1 MKKIFSRSL
10 AAALCAG
17 MALSLAACISTA
29 ASSQSAA
36 SSEAAGSEASSAASA
51 PVDPDPLA
59 QKAADFNYSAALD
72 ENGYFTG
79 VRALD
84 YVTLP
89 ADYKALSV
97 SAADVQVTDDELQT
111 NLDYILSQFAETEQD
126 TESTI
131 QNGDSVN
138 IDYVGSV
145 DGIEFTG
152 GNTNGQG
159 TTVTA
164 GSTQYVDDFLTQ
176 IIGHTPGE
184 TFDVNVTFPDPY
196 ENNPDLAGKAAVFH
210 TTINYIQGDK
220 HVPELTDEFVS
231 QTSALADYGTAQG
244 MKDTIRTSMEDNKAD
259 NYVLQKVLDECQFS
273 EFPAD
278 LVDQLVNVSM
288 AQFESQASAYGL
300 DMETARSMMG
310 YESEDAQREAM
321 TASDQEQLKTVV
333 MLEAIAKAEGLTVDE
348 DALTNYFSTNVGTS
362 DYSAYQ
368 TYYGRGYLC
377 QAVLLDSAMDLVTS
391 SAVRA

>member
-1 MKKIFSRSL
+1 MNKNLIRLGSVCTCL
-10 AAALCAG
+10 AL
-17 MALSLAACISTA
+17 ALSLAGCGASSSSSSSSQA
-29 ASSQSAA
+29 AS
-36 SSEAAGSEASSAASA
+36 GSSSAVEDHSDVYSA
-51 PVDPDPLA
+51 YLNDDGTLKGVD
-59 QKAADFNYSAALD
+59 SAAL
-72 ENGYFTG
+72 
-79 VRALD
+79 
-84 YVTLP
+84 VTLP
-89 ADYKALSV
+89 QYKGIAV
-97 SAADVQVTDDELQT
+97 PAEEYTITDDELNTQI
-111 NLDYILSQFAETEQD
+111 NSILDQYATYDQIKDRAIED
-126 TESTI
+126 
-131 QNGDSVN
+131 GDVVN

-145 DGIEFTG
+145 DGEEFSG
-152 GNTNGQG
+152 GNTNGRG
-159 TTVTA
+159 TLVTA
-164 GSTQYVDDFLTQ
+164 GSDAYIDDFLTQ

-184 TFDVNVTFPDPY
+184 TFNVEVTFPDPY
-196 ENNPDLAGKAAVFH
+196 ENNPDLAGKDAVFV

-220 HVPELTDEFVS
+220 QVPELTDEFVS

-244 MKDTIRTSMEDNKAD
+244 MKDTIRTSMENNKAD

-310 YESEDAQREAM
+310 YDSEDAQREAM
-321 TASDQEQLKTVV
+321 TAAAQEQLKTVV

-377 QAVLLDSAMDLVTS
+377 QAVLLDSAMELVTS

>member
-1 MKKIFSRSL
+1 MNKNLIRLGSVCTCL
-10 AAALCAG
+10 AL
-17 MALSLAACISTA
+17 ALSLAGCGASSSSSQA
-29 ASSQSAA
+29 AS
-36 SSEAAGSEASSAASA
+36 GSSSAVEDHSD
-51 PVDPDPLA
+51 V
-59 QKAADFNYSAALD
+59 YSAYLND
-72 ENGYFTG
+72 DGTLKG
-79 VRALD
+79 VDSATL
-84 YVTLP
+84 VTLP
-89 ADYKALSV
+89 QYKGISVPAEEYTITDNELNTQINSILDQYATYDQITDRAIADG
-97 SAADVQVTDDELQT
+97 DV
-111 NLDYILSQFAETEQD
+111 
-126 TESTI
+126 
-131 QNGDSVN
+131 VN
-138 IDYVGSV
+138 IDYVGTV
-145 DGIEFTG
+145 DGEEFSG
-152 GNTNGQG
+152 GNTNGRG
-159 TTVTA
+159 TLVTA
-164 GSTQYVDDFLTQ
+164 GSDAYIDDFLTQ

-220 HVPELTDEFVS
+220 QVPELTDEFVS

-259 NYVLQKVLDECQFS
+259 NSVLQKVLDECQFS

-278 LVDQLVNVSM
+278 LVDQLVDVSM

-321 TASDQEQLKTVV
+321 TASAQEQLKTVV

>member
-1 MKKIFSRSL
+1 MNKNLIRLGSVCTCL
-10 AAALCAG
+10 AL
-17 MALSLAACISTA
+17 ALSLAGCGASSSSSSSSQA
-29 ASSQSAA
+29 AS
-36 SSEAAGSEASSAASA
+36 GSSSAVEDHSDVYSA
-51 PVDPDPLA
+51 YLNDDGTLKGVD
-59 QKAADFNYSAALD
+59 SAAL
-72 ENGYFTG
+72 
-79 VRALD
+79 
-84 YVTLP
+84 VTLP
-89 ADYKALSV
+89 QYKGITVPAEEYTI
-97 SAADVQVTDDELQT
+97 TDDELNTQI
-111 NLDYILSQFAETEQD
+111 NSILDQYATYDQITDRAIAD
-126 TESTI
+126 
-131 QNGDSVN
+131 GDVVN
-138 IDYVGSV
+138 IDYVGTV
-145 DGIEFTG
+145 DGEEFSG
-152 GNTNGQG
+152 GNTNGRG
-159 TTVTA
+159 TLVTA
-164 GSTQYVDDFLTQ
+164 GSDAYIDDFLTQ

-184 TFDVNVTFPDPY
+184 TFNVEVTFPDPY
-196 ENNPDLAGKAAVFH
+196 ENNPDLAGKDAVFV

-231 QTSALADYGTAQG
+231 QTAALADYGTAQG
-244 MKDTIRTSMEDNKAD
+244 MKDTIRTSMENNKAD
-259 NYVLQKVLDECQFS
+259 NYVLQKVLDACQFS

-310 YESEDAQREAM
+310 YDSEDAQREAM
-321 TASDQEQLKTVV
+321 TASAQEQLKTVV

>member
-1 MKKIFSRSL
+1 MNKNLIRLGSVCTCL
-10 AAALCAG
+10 AL
-17 MALSLAACISTA
+17 ALSLAGCGASSSSSQA
-29 ASSQSAA
+29 AS
-36 SSEAAGSEASSAASA
+36 GSSSAVEDHSD
-51 PVDPDPLA
+51 V
-59 QKAADFNYSAALD
+59 YSAYLNDDGTLKRVDSATL
-72 ENGYFTG
+72 
-79 VRALD
+79 
-84 YVTLP
+84 VTLP
-89 ADYKALSV
+89 QYKGISV
-97 SAADVQVTDDELQT
+97 PAEEYTITDDELNTQI
-111 NLDYILSQFAETEQD
+111 NSILDQYATYDQITDRAIAD
-126 TESTI
+126 
-131 QNGDSVN
+131 GDVVN
-138 IDYVGSV
+138 IDYVGTV
-145 DGIEFTG
+145 DGEEFSG
-152 GNTNGQG
+152 GNTNGRG
-159 TTVTA
+159 TLVTA
-164 GSTQYVDDFLTQ
+164 GSDAYIDDFLTQ

-220 HVPELTDEFVS
+220 QVPELTDEFVS

-259 NYVLQKVLDECQFS
+259 NYVLQKVLDACQFS

-278 LVDQLVNVSM
+278 LVDQLVDVSM

-321 TASDQEQLKTVV
+321 TASAQEQLKTVV

>member
-1 MKKIFSRSL
+1 MNKNLIRLGSVCTCL
-10 AAALCAG
+10 AL
-17 MALSLAACISTA
+17 ALSLAGCGASSSSSSSSQA
-29 ASSQSAA
+29 ASGSSSGVEDHSDVYSAYLNDD
-36 SSEAAGSEASSAASA
+36 GTLKG
-51 PVDPDPLA
+51 VD
-59 QKAADFNYSAALD
+59 SAAL
-72 ENGYFTG
+72 
-79 VRALD
+79 
-84 YVTLP
+84 VTLP
-89 ADYKALSV
+89 QYKGITVPAEEYTI
-97 SAADVQVTDDELQT
+97 TDDELNTQI
-111 NLDYILSQFAETEQD
+111 NSILDQYAIYDQIKDRAIAD
-126 TESTI
+126 
-131 QNGDSVN
+131 GDVVN

-145 DGIEFTG
+145 DGEEFSG
-152 GNTNGQG
+152 GNTNGRG
-159 TTVTA
+159 TLVTA
-164 GSTQYVDDFLTQ
+164 GSDAYIDDFLTQ

-184 TFDVNVTFPDPY
+184 TFNVEVTFPDPY
-196 ENNPDLAGKAAVFH
+196 ENNPDLAGKDAVFV

-220 HVPELTDEFVS
+220 QVPELTDEFVS
-231 QTSALADYGTAQG
+231 QTAALADYGTAQG

-259 NYVLQKVLDECQFS
+259 NYVLQKVLDACQFS

-310 YESEDAQREAM
+310 YDSEDAQREAM
-321 TASDQEQLKTVV
+321 TAAAQEQLKTVV

-348 DALTNYFSTNVGTS
+348 DALTNYFSTNVGTN

-377 QAVLLDSAMDLVTS
+377 QAVLLDSAMELVTS

>member
-1 MKKIFSRSL
+1 MNKNLIRLGSVCTCL
-10 AAALCAG
+10 AL
-17 MALSLAACISTA
+17 ALSLAGCGASSSSSSSSQA
-29 ASSQSAA
+29 AS
-36 SSEAAGSEASSAASA
+36 GSSSAVEDHSD
-51 PVDPDPLA
+51 V
-59 QKAADFNYSAALD
+59 YSAYLND
-72 ENGYFTG
+72 DGTLKG
-79 VRALD
+79 VDSATL
-84 YVTLP
+84 VTLP
-89 ADYKALSV
+89 QYKGIAV
-97 SAADVQVTDDELQT
+97 PAEEYTITDDELNTQI
-111 NLDYILSQFAETEQD
+111 NSILDQYATYDQITDRAIAD
-126 TESTI
+126 
-131 QNGDSVN
+131 GDVVN

-145 DGIEFTG
+145 DGEEFSG
-152 GNTNGQG
+152 GNTNGRG
-159 TTVTA
+159 TLVTA
-164 GSTQYVDDFLTQ
+164 GSDAYIDDFLTQ

-278 LVDQLVNVSM
+278 LVDQLVDVSM

-321 TASDQEQLKTVV
+321 TASAQKQLKTVV

>member
-1 MKKIFSRSL
+1 MNKNLIRLGSVCTCL
-10 AAALCAG
+10 AL
-17 MALSLAACISTA
+17 ALSLAGCGASSSSSSSSQA
-29 ASSQSAA
+29 AS
-36 SSEAAGSEASSAASA
+36 GSSSAVEDHSD
-51 PVDPDPLA
+51 V
-59 QKAADFNYSAALD
+59 YSAYLND
-72 ENGYFTG
+72 DGTLKG
-79 VRALD
+79 VDSATL
-84 YVTLP
+84 VTLP
-89 ADYKALSV
+89 QYKGISV
-97 SAADVQVTDDELQT
+97 PAEEYTITDDELNTQI
-111 NLDYILSQFAETEQD
+111 NSILDQYATYDQITDRAIAD
-126 TESTI
+126 
-131 QNGDSVN
+131 GDVVN
-138 IDYVGSV
+138 IDYVGTV
-145 DGIEFTG
+145 DGEEFSG
-152 GNTNGQG
+152 GNTNGRG
-159 TTVTA
+159 TLVTA
-164 GSTQYVDDFLTQ
+164 GSDTYIDDFLTQ

-184 TFDVNVTFPDPY
+184 EFDVNVTFPDPY

-244 MKDTIRTSMEDNKAD
+244 MKDTIRTSMENNKAD

-278 LVDQLVNVSM
+278 LVDQLVDVSM

-321 TASDQEQLKTVV
+321 TASAQEQLKTVV

>member
-1 MKKIFSRSL
+1 MNKNLIRLGSVCTCL
-10 AAALCAG
+10 AL
-17 MALSLAACISTA
+17 ALSLAGCGASSSSSQA
-29 ASSQSAA
+29 AS
-36 SSEAAGSEASSAASA
+36 GSSSAVEDHSD
-51 PVDPDPLA
+51 V
-59 QKAADFNYSAALD
+59 YSAYLND
-72 ENGYFTG
+72 DGTLKG
-79 VRALD
+79 VDSATL
-84 YVTLP
+84 VTLP
-89 ADYKALSV
+89 QYKGISV
-97 SAADVQVTDDELQT
+97 PAEEYTITDDELNTQI
-111 NLDYILSQFAETEQD
+111 NSILDQYATYDQITDRAIAD
-126 TESTI
+126 
-131 QNGDSVN
+131 GDVVN
-138 IDYVGSV
+138 IDYVGTV
-145 DGIEFTG
+145 DGEEFGG
-152 GNTNGQG
+152 GNTNGRG
-159 TTVTA
+159 TLVTA
-164 GSTQYVDDFLTQ
+164 GSDAYIDDFLTQ

-220 HVPELTDEFVS
+220 QVPELTDEFVS

-259 NYVLQKVLDECQFS
+259 NYVLQKVLDACQFS

-278 LVDQLVNVSM
+278 LVDQLVDVSM

-321 TASDQEQLKTVV
+321 TASAQEQLKTVV

>member
-1 MKKIFSRSL
+1 MNKNLIRLGSVCTCL
-10 AAALCAG
+10 AL
-17 MALSLAACISTA
+17 ALSLAGCGSSSSSSQA
-29 ASSQSAA
+29 AS
-36 SSEAAGSEASSAASA
+36 GSSSAVEDHSDVYSA
-51 PVDPDPLA
+51 YLNDDGTLKGVD
-59 QKAADFNYSAALD
+59 SAAL
-72 ENGYFTG
+72 
-79 VRALD
+79 
-84 YVTLP
+84 VTLP
-89 ADYKALSV
+89 QYKGIAV
-97 SAADVQVTDDELQT
+97 PAEEYTITDDELNTQI
-111 NLDYILSQFAETEQD
+111 NSILDQYATYDQIKDRAIED
-126 TESTI
+126 
-131 QNGDSVN
+131 GDVVN

-145 DGIEFTG
+145 DGEEFSG
-152 GNTNGQG
+152 GNTNGRG
-159 TTVTA
+159 TLVTA
-164 GSTQYVDDFLTQ
+164 GSDAYIDDFLTQ

-184 TFDVNVTFPDPY
+184 TFNVEVTFPDPY
-196 ENNPDLAGKAAVFH
+196 ENNPDLAGKDAVFV

-220 HVPELTDEFVS
+220 QVPELTDEFVS
-231 QTSALADYGTAQG
+231 QTAALADYGTAQG

-259 NYVLQKVLDECQFS
+259 NYVLQKVLDACQFS

-310 YESEDAQREAM
+310 YDSEDAQREAM
-321 TASDQEQLKTVV
+321 TAAAQEQLKTVV

-377 QAVLLDSAMDLVTS
+377 QAVLLDSAMELVTS

>member
-1 MKKIFSRSL
+1 MNKNLIRLGSVCTCL
-10 AAALCAG
+10 AL
-17 MALSLAACISTA
+17 ALSLAGCGASSSSSSSSQA
-29 ASSQSAA
+29 ASGSSSGVEDHSDVYSAYLNDD
-36 SSEAAGSEASSAASA
+36 GTLKG
-51 PVDPDPLA
+51 VD
-59 QKAADFNYSAALD
+59 SAAL
-72 ENGYFTG
+72 
-79 VRALD
+79 
-84 YVTLP
+84 VTLP
-89 ADYKALSV
+89 QYKGITVPAEEYTI
-97 SAADVQVTDDELQT
+97 TDDELNTQI
-111 NLDYILSQFAETEQD
+111 NSILDQYATYDQIKDRAIAD
-126 TESTI
+126 
-131 QNGDSVN
+131 GDVVN

-145 DGIEFTG
+145 DGEEFSG
-152 GNTNGQG
+152 GNTNGRG
-159 TTVTA
+159 TLVTA
-164 GSTQYVDDFLTQ
+164 GSDAYIDDFLTQ

-184 TFDVNVTFPDPY
+184 TFNVEVTFPDPY
-196 ENNPDLAGKAAVFH
+196 ENNPDLAGKDAVFV

-231 QTSALADYGTAQG
+231 QTAALADYGTAQG
-244 MKDTIRTSMEDNKAD
+244 MKDTIRTSMENNKAD
-259 NYVLQKVLDECQFS
+259 NYVLQKVLDACQFS

-310 YESEDAQREAM
+310 YDSEDAQREAM
-321 TASDQEQLKTVV
+321 TASAQEQLKTVV

-377 QAVLLDSAMDLVTS
+377 QAVLLDSAMELVTS

>member
-1 MKKIFSRSL
+1 MNKNLIRLGSVCTCL
-10 AAALCAG
+10 AL
-17 MALSLAACISTA
+17 ALSLAGCGASSSSSSSSQA
-29 ASSQSAA
+29 ASG
-36 SSEAAGSEASSAASA
+36 SSSGVEDHSD
-51 PVDPDPLA
+51 V
-59 QKAADFNYSAALD
+59 YSAYLND
-72 ENGYFTG
+72 DGTLKG
-79 VRALD
+79 VDSATL
-84 YVTLP
+84 VTLP
-89 ADYKALSV
+89 QYKGISV
-97 SAADVQVTDDELQT
+97 PAEEYTITDDELNTQI
-111 NLDYILSQFAETEQD
+111 NSILDQYATYDQIKDRAIEG
-126 TESTI
+126 
-131 QNGDSVN
+131 GDVVN

-145 DGIEFTG
+145 DGEEFSG
-152 GNTNGQG
+152 GNTNGRG
-159 TTVTA
+159 TLVTA
-164 GSTQYVDDFLTQ
+164 GSDAYIDDFLTQ

-184 TFDVNVTFPDPY
+184 TFNVEVTFPDPY
-196 ENNPDLAGKAAVFH
+196 ENNPDLAGKDAVFV

-220 HVPELTDEFVS
+220 QVPELTDEFVS
-231 QTSALADYGTAQG
+231 QTAALADYGTAQG
-244 MKDTIRTSMEDNKAD
+244 MKDTIRTSMENNKAD
-259 NYVLQKVLDECQFS
+259 NYVLQKVLDACQFS

-321 TASDQEQLKTVV
+321 TASAQEQLKTVV

>member
-1 MKKIFSRSL
+1 MNKNLIRLGSVCTCL
-10 AAALCAG
+10 AL
-17 MALSLAACISTA
+17 ALSLAGCGSSSSSSSSSQA
-29 ASSQSAA
+29 ASG
-36 SSEAAGSEASSAASA
+36 SSSGVEDHSD
-51 PVDPDPLA
+51 V
-59 QKAADFNYSAALD
+59 YSAYLND
-72 ENGYFTG
+72 DGTLKG
-79 VRALD
+79 VDSATL
-84 YVTLP
+84 VTLP
-89 ADYKALSV
+89 QYKGITVPAEEYTI
-97 SAADVQVTDDELQT
+97 TDDELNTQI
-111 NLDYILSQFAETEQD
+111 NSILDQYATYDQITDRAIAD
-126 TESTI
+126 
-131 QNGDSVN
+131 GDVVN

-145 DGIEFTG
+145 DGEEFSG
-152 GNTNGQG
+152 GNTNGRG
-159 TTVTA
+159 TLVTA
-164 GSTQYVDDFLTQ
+164 GSDAYIDDFLTQ

-184 TFDVNVTFPDPY
+184 TFNVEVTFPDPY
-196 ENNPDLAGKAAVFH
+196 ENNPDLAGKDAVFV

-220 HVPELTDEFVS
+220 QVPELTDEFVS
-231 QTSALADYGTAQG
+231 QTAALADYGTAQG

-259 NYVLQKVLDECQFS
+259 NYVLQKVLDACQFS

-310 YESEDAQREAM
+310 YDSEDAQREAM
-321 TASDQEQLKTVV
+321 TASAQEQLKTVV

-377 QAVLLDSAMDLVTS
+377 QAVLLDSAMELVTS

>member
-1 MKKIFSRSL
+1 MNKNLIRLGSVCTCL
-10 AAALCAG
+10 AL
-17 MALSLAACISTA
+17 ALSLAGCG
-29 ASSQSAA
+29 ASSSSSSSSQTA
-36 SSEAAGSEASSAASA
+36 SGSSSAVEDHSD
-51 PVDPDPLA
+51 V
-59 QKAADFNYSAALD
+59 YSAYLND
-72 ENGYFTG
+72 DGTLKG
-79 VRALD
+79 VDSATL
-84 YVTLP
+84 VTLP
-89 ADYKALSV
+89 QYKGIAV
-97 SAADVQVTDDELQT
+97 PAEEYTITDDELNTQI
-111 NLDYILSQFAETEQD
+111 NSILDQYATYDQITDRAIAD
-126 TESTI
+126 
-131 QNGDSVN
+131 GDVVN
-138 IDYVGSV
+138 IDYVGTV
-145 DGIEFTG
+145 DGEEFSG
-152 GNTNGQG
+152 GNTNGRG
-159 TTVTA
+159 TLVTA
-164 GSTQYVDDFLTQ
+164 GSDAYIDDFLTQ

-196 ENNPDLAGKAAVFH
+196 ESNPDLAGKAAVFH

-278 LVDQLVNVSM
+278 LVDQLVDVSM

-321 TASDQEQLKTVV
+321 TASAQEQLKTVV

>member
-1 MKKIFSRSL
+1 MNKNLIRLGSVCTCL
-10 AAALCAG
+10 AL
-17 MALSLAACISTA
+17 ALSLAGCGASSSSSQAASGSSSAVEDHSDVYSAYLNDDGTLKGVDSTA
-29 ASSQSAA
+29 
-36 SSEAAGSEASSAASA
+36 
-51 PVDPDPLA
+51 L
-59 QKAADFNYSAALD
+59 
-72 ENGYFTG
+72 
-79 VRALD
+79 
-84 YVTLP
+84 VTLP
-89 ADYKALSV
+89 QYKGVTVPAEEYTI
-97 SAADVQVTDDELQT
+97 TDDELNTQI
-111 NLDYILSQFAETEQD
+111 NSILDQYATYDQIKDRAIAD
-126 TESTI
+126 
-131 QNGDSVN
+131 GDVVN

-145 DGIEFTG
+145 DGEEFSG
-152 GNTNGQG
+152 GNTNGRG
-159 TTVTA
+159 TLVTA
-164 GSTQYVDDFLTQ
+164 GSDAYIDDFLTQ

-184 TFDVNVTFPDPY
+184 TFNVEVTFPDPY
-196 ENNPDLAGKAAVFH
+196 ENNPDLAGKDAVFV

-220 HVPELTDEFVS
+220 QVPELTDEFVS
-231 QTSALADYGTAQG
+231 QTAALADYGTAQG

-321 TASDQEQLKTVV
+321 TASAQEQLKTVV

>member
-1 MKKIFSRSL
+1 MNKNLIRLGSVCTCL
-10 AAALCAG
+10 AL
-17 MALSLAACISTA
+17 ALSLAGCGASSA
-29 ASSQSAA
+29 SSASSQAA
-36 SSEAAGSEASSAASA
+36 SGSSSAVEDHSD
-51 PVDPDPLA
+51 V
-59 QKAADFNYSAALD
+59 YSAYLND
-72 ENGYFTG
+72 DGTLKG
-79 VRALD
+79 VDSATL
-84 YVTLP
+84 VTLP
-89 ADYKALSV
+89 QYKGIAV
-97 SAADVQVTDDELQT
+97 PAEEYTITDDELNTQI
-111 NLDYILSQFAETEQD
+111 NSILDQYATYDQITDRAIAD
-126 TESTI
+126 
-131 QNGDSVN
+131 GDVVN
-138 IDYVGSV
+138 IDYVGTV
-145 DGIEFTG
+145 DGEEFSG
-152 GNTNGQG
+152 GNTNGRG
-159 TTVTA
+159 TLVTA
-164 GSTQYVDDFLTQ
+164 GSDAYIDDFLTQ

-278 LVDQLVNVSM
+278 LVDQLVDVSM

-321 TASDQEQLKTVV
+321 TASAQEQLKTVV

>member
-1 MKKIFSRSL
+1 MNKNLIRLGSVCTCL
-10 AAALCAG
+10 AL
-17 MALSLAACISTA
+17 ALSLAGCGASSSSSQA
-29 ASSQSAA
+29 AS
-36 SSEAAGSEASSAASA
+36 GSSSAVEDHSD
-51 PVDPDPLA
+51 V
-59 QKAADFNYSAALD
+59 YSAYLND
-72 ENGYFTG
+72 DGTLKG
-79 VRALD
+79 VDSATL
-84 YVTLP
+84 VTLP
-89 ADYKALSV
+89 QYKGISVPAEEYTITDNELNTHINSILDQYATYDQITDRAIADG
-97 SAADVQVTDDELQT
+97 DV
-111 NLDYILSQFAETEQD
+111 
-126 TESTI
+126 
-131 QNGDSVN
+131 VN
-138 IDYVGSV
+138 IDYVGTV
-145 DGIEFTG
+145 DGEEFSG
-152 GNTNGQG
+152 GNTNGRG
-159 TTVTA
+159 TLVTA
-164 GSTQYVDDFLTQ
+164 GSDAYIDDFLTQ

-220 HVPELTDEFVS
+220 QVPELTDEFVS

-244 MKDTIRTSMEDNKAD
+244 MKDTIRTSMENNKAD

-278 LVDQLVNVSM
+278 LVDQLVDVSM

-321 TASDQEQLKTVV
+321 TASAQEQLKTVV
-333 MLEAIAKAEGLTVDE
+333 MLEAIAKAEGLTVYE

>member
-1 MKKIFSRSL
+1 MNKNLIRLGSVCTCL
-10 AAALCAG
+10 AL
-17 MALSLAACISTA
+17 ALSLAGCGASSSSSSSSQA
-29 ASSQSAA
+29 AS
-36 SSEAAGSEASSAASA
+36 GSSSAVEDHSD
-51 PVDPDPLA
+51 V
-59 QKAADFNYSAALD
+59 YSAYLND
-72 ENGYFTG
+72 DGTLKG
-79 VRALD
+79 VDSATL
-84 YVTLP
+84 VTLP
-89 ADYKALSV
+89 QYKGIAV
-97 SAADVQVTDDELQT
+97 PAEEYTITDDELNTQI
-111 NLDYILSQFAETEQD
+111 NSILDQYATYDQITDRAIAD
-126 TESTI
+126 
-131 QNGDSVN
+131 GDVVN

-145 DGIEFTG
+145 DGEEFSG
-152 GNTNGQG
+152 GNTNGRG
-159 TTVTA
+159 TLVTA
-164 GSTQYVDDFLTQ
+164 GSDAYIDDFLTQ

-244 MKDTIRTSMEDNKAD
+244 MKDTIRTSMENNKAD

-278 LVDQLVNVSM
+278 LVDQLVDVSM

-321 TASDQEQLKTVV
+321 TASAQEQLKTVV

>member
-1 MKKIFSRSL
+1 MNKNLIRLGSVCTCL
-10 AAALCAG
+10 AL
-17 MALSLAACISTA
+17 ALSLAGCGASSSSSQA
-29 ASSQSAA
+29 AS
-36 SSEAAGSEASSAASA
+36 GSSSAVEDHSD
-51 PVDPDPLA
+51 V
-59 QKAADFNYSAALD
+59 YSAYLND
-72 ENGYFTG
+72 DGTLKG
-79 VRALD
+79 VDSATL
-84 YVTLP
+84 VTLP
-89 ADYKALSV
+89 QYKGISV
-97 SAADVQVTDDELQT
+97 PAEEYTITDDELNTQI
-111 NLDYILSQFAETEQD
+111 NSILDQYATYDQITDRAIAD
-126 TESTI
+126 
-131 QNGDSVN
+131 GDVVN
-138 IDYVGSV
+138 IDYVGTV
-145 DGIEFTG
+145 DGEEFSG
-152 GNTNGQG
+152 GNTNGRG
-159 TTVTA
+159 TLVTA
-164 GSTQYVDDFLTQ
+164 GSDAYIDDFLTQ

-184 TFDVNVTFPDPY
+184 EFDVNVTFPEPY

-278 LVDQLVNVSM
+278 LVNQLVDVSM

-321 TASDQEQLKTVV
+321 TASAQEQLKTVV

>member
-1 MKKIFSRSL
+1 MNKNLIRLGSVCTCL
-10 AAALCAG
+10 AL
-17 MALSLAACISTA
+17 ALSLAGCGASSSSSQA
-29 ASSQSAA
+29 AS
-36 SSEAAGSEASSAASA
+36 GSSSAVEDHSD
-51 PVDPDPLA
+51 V
-59 QKAADFNYSAALD
+59 YSAYLND
-72 ENGYFTG
+72 DGTLKG
-79 VRALD
+79 VDSATL
-84 YVTLP
+84 VTLP
-89 ADYKALSV
+89 QYKGISV
-97 SAADVQVTDDELQT
+97 PAEEYTITDDELNTQI
-111 NLDYILSQFAETEQD
+111 NSILDQYATYDQITDRAIAD
-126 TESTI
+126 
-131 QNGDSVN
+131 GDVVN
-138 IDYVGSV
+138 IDYVGTV
-145 DGIEFTG
+145 DGEEFSG
-152 GNTNGQG
+152 GNTNGRG
-159 TTVTA
+159 TLVTA
-164 GSTQYVDDFLTQ
+164 GSDAYIDDFLTQ

-184 TFDVNVTFPDPY
+184 EFDVNVTFPDPY

-278 LVDQLVNVSM
+278 LVNQLVDVSM

-321 TASDQEQLKTVV
+321 TASAQEQLKTVV

>member
-1 MKKIFSRSL
+1 MNKNLIRLGSVCTCL
-10 AAALCAG
+10 AL
-17 MALSLAACISTA
+17 ALSLAGCGASSSSSQA
-29 ASSQSAA
+29 ASGSSSGVEDHSDVYSAYLNDD
-36 SSEAAGSEASSAASA
+36 GTLKG
-51 PVDPDPLA
+51 VD
-59 QKAADFNYSAALD
+59 SAAL
-72 ENGYFTG
+72 
-79 VRALD
+79 
-84 YVTLP
+84 VTLP
-89 ADYKALSV
+89 QYKGISV
-97 SAADVQVTDDELQT
+97 PAEEYTITDDELNTQI
-111 NLDYILSQFAETEQD
+111 NSILDQYATYDQIKDRAIAD
-126 TESTI
+126 
-131 QNGDSVN
+131 GDVVN
-138 IDYVGSV
+138 IDYVGTV
-145 DGIEFTG
+145 DGEEFSG
-152 GNTNGQG
+152 GNTNGRG
-159 TTVTA
+159 TLVTA
-164 GSTQYVDDFLTQ
+164 GSDAYIDDFLTQ

-184 TFDVNVTFPDPY
+184 TFNVEVTFPDPY
-196 ENNPDLAGKAAVFH
+196 ENNPDLAGKDAVFV

-231 QTSALADYGTAQG
+231 QTAALADYGTAQG
-244 MKDTIRTSMEDNKAD
+244 MKDTIRTSMENNKAD
-259 NYVLQKVLDECQFS
+259 NYVLQKVLDACQFS

-310 YESEDAQREAM
+310 YDSEDAQREAM
-321 TASDQEQLKTVV
+321 TASAQEQLKTVV

-377 QAVLLDSAMDLVTS
+377 QAVLLDSAMELVTS

>member
-1 MKKIFSRSL
+1 MNKNLIRLGSVCTCL
-10 AAALCAG
+10 AL
-17 MALSLAACISTA
+17 ALSLAGCGASSSSSSSSQA
-29 ASSQSAA
+29 AS
-36 SSEAAGSEASSAASA
+36 GSSSAVEDHSD
-51 PVDPDPLA
+51 V
-59 QKAADFNYSAALD
+59 YSAYLND
-72 ENGYFTG
+72 DGTLKG
-79 VRALD
+79 VDSATL
-84 YVTLP
+84 VTLP
-89 ADYKALSV
+89 QYKGISV
-97 SAADVQVTDDELQT
+97 PAEEYTITDDELNTQI
-111 NLDYILSQFAETEQD
+111 NSILDQYATYDQITDRAIAD
-126 TESTI
+126 
-131 QNGDSVN
+131 GDVVN

-145 DGIEFTG
+145 DGEEFSG
-152 GNTNGQG
+152 GNTNGRG
-159 TTVTA
+159 TLVTA
-164 GSTQYVDDFLTQ
+164 GSDAYIDDFLTQ

-184 TFDVNVTFPDPY
+184 TFNVEVTFPDPY
-196 ENNPDLAGKAAVFH
+196 ENNPDLAGKDAVFV

-220 HVPELTDEFVS
+220 QVPELTDEFVS
-231 QTSALADYGTAQG
+231 QTAALADYGTAQG
-244 MKDTIRTSMEDNKAD
+244 MKDTIRTSMENNKAD
-259 NYVLQKVLDECQFS
+259 NYVLQKVLDACQFS

-310 YESEDAQREAM
+310 YDSEDAQREAM
-321 TASDQEQLKTVV
+321 TASAQEQLKTVV

-377 QAVLLDSAMDLVTS
+377 QAVLLDSAMELVTS

>member
-1 MKKIFSRSL
+1 MNKNLIRLGSVCTCL
-10 AAALCAG
+10 AL
-17 MALSLAACISTA
+17 ALSLAGCGASSSSSSSSQA
-29 ASSQSAA
+29 ASGSSSGVEDHSDVYSAYLNDD
-36 SSEAAGSEASSAASA
+36 GTLKG
-51 PVDPDPLA
+51 VD
-59 QKAADFNYSAALD
+59 SAAL
-72 ENGYFTG
+72 
-79 VRALD
+79 
-84 YVTLP
+84 VTLP
-89 ADYKALSV
+89 QYKGISV
-97 SAADVQVTDDELQT
+97 PAEEYTITDDELNTQI
-111 NLDYILSQFAETEQD
+111 NSILDQYATYDQITDRAIAD
-126 TESTI
+126 
-131 QNGDSVN
+131 GDVVN

-145 DGIEFTG
+145 DGEEFSG
-152 GNTNGQG
+152 GNTNGRG
-159 TTVTA
+159 TLVTA
-164 GSTQYVDDFLTQ
+164 GSDAYIDDFLTQ

-184 TFDVNVTFPDPY
+184 EFDVNVTFPDPY
-196 ENNPDLAGKAAVFH
+196 ENNPDLAGKDAVFH

-220 HVPELTDEFVS
+220 QVPELTDEFVS
-231 QTSALADYGTAQG
+231 QTAALADYGTAQG
-244 MKDTIRTSMEDNKAD
+244 MKDTIRTSMENNKAD
-259 NYVLQKVLDECQFS
+259 NYVLQKVLDACQFS

-321 TASDQEQLKTVV
+321 TASAQEQLKTVV

>member
-1 MKKIFSRSL
+1 MNKNLIRLGSVCTCL
-10 AAALCAG
+10 AL
-17 MALSLAACISTA
+17 ALSLAGCGASSSSSQA
-29 ASSQSAA
+29 AS
-36 SSEAAGSEASSAASA
+36 GSSSAVEDHSDVYSA
-51 PVDPDPLA
+51 YLNDDGTLKGVD
-59 QKAADFNYSAALD
+59 SAAL
-72 ENGYFTG
+72 
-79 VRALD
+79 
-84 YVTLP
+84 VTLP
-89 ADYKALSV
+89 QYKGVTVPAEEYTI
-97 SAADVQVTDDELQT
+97 TDDELNT
-111 NLDYILSQFAETEQD
+111 KINSILDQYATYDQIKDRAIED
-126 TESTI
+126 
-131 QNGDSVN
+131 GDVVN

-145 DGIEFTG
+145 DGEEFSG
-152 GNTNGQG
+152 GNTNGNG
-159 TTVTA
+159 TLVTA
-164 GSTQYVDDFLTQ
+164 GSDAYIDDFLTQ

-184 TFDVNVTFPDPY
+184 TFNVEVTFPDPY
-196 ENNPDLAGKAAVFH
+196 ENNPDLAGKDAVFV

-231 QTSALADYGTAQG
+231 QTAALADYGTAQG
-244 MKDTIRTSMEDNKAD
+244 MKDNIRTSMEDNKAD

-278 LVDQLVNVSM
+278 LVDQLVDVSM

-321 TASDQEQLKTVV
+321 TASAQEQLKTVV

>member
-1 MKKIFSRSL
+1 MNKNLIRLGSVCTCL
-10 AAALCAG
+10 AL
-17 MALSLAACISTA
+17 ALSLAGCGASSSSSSSSSSSQA
-29 ASSQSAA
+29 ASGSSSGVEDHSDVYSAYLNDD
-36 SSEAAGSEASSAASA
+36 GTLKG
-51 PVDPDPLA
+51 VD
-59 QKAADFNYSAALD
+59 SAAL
-72 ENGYFTG
+72 
-79 VRALD
+79 
-84 YVTLP
+84 VTLP
-89 ADYKALSV
+89 QYKGISV
-97 SAADVQVTDDELQT
+97 PAEEYTITDDELNTQI
-111 NLDYILSQFAETEQD
+111 NSILDQYATYDQIKDRAIED
-126 TESTI
+126 
-131 QNGDSVN
+131 GDVVN

-145 DGIEFTG
+145 DGEEFSG
-152 GNTNGQG
+152 GNTNGNG
-159 TTVTA
+159 TLVTA
-164 GSTQYVDDFLTQ
+164 GSDAYIDDFLTQ

-184 TFDVNVTFPDPY
+184 TFNVEVTFPDPY
-196 ENNPDLAGKAAVFH
+196 ENNPDLAGKDAVFV

-220 HVPELTDEFVS
+220 QVPELTDEFVS
-231 QTSALADYGTAQG
+231 QTAALADYGTAQG
-244 MKDTIRTSMEDNKAD
+244 MKDTIRTSMENNKAD
-259 NYVLQKVLDECQFS
+259 NYVLQKVLDACQFS

-321 TASDQEQLKTVV
+321 TASAQEQLKTVV

>member
-1 MKKIFSRSL
+1 MNKNLIRLGSVCTCL
-10 AAALCAG
+10 AL
-17 MALSLAACISTA
+17 ALSLAGCGASSSSSSSSQA
-29 ASSQSAA
+29 AS
-36 SSEAAGSEASSAASA
+36 GSSSAVEDHSD
-51 PVDPDPLA
+51 V
-59 QKAADFNYSAALD
+59 YSAYLND
-72 ENGYFTG
+72 DGTLKG
-79 VRALD
+79 VDSATL
-84 YVTLP
+84 VTLP
-89 ADYKALSV
+89 QYKGISV
-97 SAADVQVTDDELQT
+97 PAEEYTITDDELNTQI
-111 NLDYILSQFAETEQD
+111 NSILDQYATYDQITDRAIAD
-126 TESTI
+126 
-131 QNGDSVN
+131 GDVVN
-138 IDYVGSV
+138 IDYVGTV
-145 DGIEFTG
+145 DGEEFSG
-152 GNTNGQG
+152 GNTNGRG
-159 TTVTA
+159 TLVTA
-164 GSTQYVDDFLTQ
+164 GSDAYIDDFLTQ

-259 NYVLQKVLDECQFS
+259 NYVLQKVLDACQFS

-278 LVDQLVNVSM
+278 LVDQLVDVSM

-321 TASDQEQLKTVV
+321 TASAQEQLKTVV

>member
-1 MKKIFSRSL
+1 MNKNLIRLGSVCTCL
-10 AAALCAG
+10 AL
-17 MALSLAACISTA
+17 ALSLAGCGASSSSSQA
-29 ASSQSAA
+29 AS
-36 SSEAAGSEASSAASA
+36 GSSSAVEDHSD
-51 PVDPDPLA
+51 V
-59 QKAADFNYSAALD
+59 YSAYLND
-72 ENGYFTG
+72 DGTLKG
-79 VRALD
+79 VDSATL
-84 YVTLP
+84 VTLP
-89 ADYKALSV
+89 QYKGISVPAEEYTITDNELNTHINSILDQYATYDQITDRAIADG
-97 SAADVQVTDDELQT
+97 DV
-111 NLDYILSQFAETEQD
+111 
-126 TESTI
+126 
-131 QNGDSVN
+131 VN
-138 IDYVGSV
+138 IDYVGTV
-145 DGIEFTG
+145 DGEEFSG
-152 GNTNGQG
+152 GNTNGRG
-159 TTVTA
+159 TLVTA
-164 GSTQYVDDFLTQ
+164 GSDAYIDDFLTQ

-220 HVPELTDEFVS
+220 QVPELTDEFVS

-278 LVDQLVNVSM
+278 LVNQLVDVSM

-321 TASDQEQLKTVV
+321 TASAQEQLKTVV

>member
-1 MKKIFSRSL
+1 MNKNLIRLGSVCTCL
-10 AAALCAG
+10 AL
-17 MALSLAACISTA
+17 ALSLAGCGASSSSSQA
-29 ASSQSAA
+29 AS
-36 SSEAAGSEASSAASA
+36 GSSSAVEDHSD
-51 PVDPDPLA
+51 V
-59 QKAADFNYSAALD
+59 YSAYLND
-72 ENGYFTG
+72 DGTLKG
-79 VRALD
+79 VDSATL
-84 YVTLP
+84 VTLP
-89 ADYKALSV
+89 QYKGIAV
-97 SAADVQVTDDELQT
+97 PAEEYTITDDELNTQI
-111 NLDYILSQFAETEQD
+111 NSILDQYATYDQITDRAIAD
-126 TESTI
+126 
-131 QNGDSVN
+131 GDVVN
-138 IDYVGSV
+138 IDYVGTV
-145 DGIEFTG
+145 DSEEFSG
-152 GNTNGQG
+152 GNTNGRG
-159 TTVTA
+159 TLVTA
-164 GSTQYVDDFLTQ
+164 GSDAYIDDFLTQ

-300 DMETARSMMG
+300 DMETARSMIG
-310 YESEDAQREAM
+310 YDSEDAQREAM
-321 TASDQEQLKTVV
+321 TASAQEQLKTVV

-348 DALTNYFSTNVGTS
+348 DALTNYFSTNVGTN

-377 QAVLLDSAMDLVTS
+377 QAVLLDSAMELVTS

>member
-1 MKKIFSRSL
+1 MNKNLIRLGSVCTCL
-10 AAALCAG
+10 AL
-17 MALSLAACISTA
+17 ALSLAGCGASSSSSSSSQA
-29 ASSQSAA
+29 AS
-36 SSEAAGSEASSAASA
+36 GSSSAVEDHSDVYSA
-51 PVDPDPLA
+51 YLNDDGTLKGVD
-59 QKAADFNYSAALD
+59 SAAL
-72 ENGYFTG
+72 
-79 VRALD
+79 
-84 YVTLP
+84 VTLP
-89 ADYKALSV
+89 QYKGISV
-97 SAADVQVTDDELQT
+97 PAEEYTITDDELNT
-111 NLDYILSQFAETEQD
+111 KINSILDQYATYDQIKDRAIED
-126 TESTI
+126 
-131 QNGDSVN
+131 GDVVN

-145 DGIEFTG
+145 DGEEFSG
-152 GNTNGQG
+152 GNTNGNG
-159 TTVTA
+159 TLVTA
-164 GSTQYVDDFLTQ
+164 GSDAYIDDFLTQ

-184 TFDVNVTFPDPY
+184 TFNVEVTFPDPY
-196 ENNPDLAGKAAVFH
+196 ENNPDLAGKDAVFV

-231 QTSALADYGTAQG
+231 QTAALADYGTAQG

-278 LVDQLVNVSM
+278 LVDQLVDVSM

-321 TASDQEQLKTVV
+321 TASAQEQLKTVV

>member
-1 MKKIFSRSL
+1 MNKNLIRLGSVCTCL
-10 AAALCAG
+10 AL
-17 MALSLAACISTA
+17 ALSLAGCGASSSSSSSSQA
-29 ASSQSAA
+29 ASGSSSGVEDHSDVYSAYLNDD
-36 SSEAAGSEASSAASA
+36 GTLKG
-51 PVDPDPLA
+51 VD
-59 QKAADFNYSAALD
+59 SAAL
-72 ENGYFTG
+72 
-79 VRALD
+79 
-84 YVTLP
+84 VTLP
-89 ADYKALSV
+89 QYKGIAV
-97 SAADVQVTDDELQT
+97 PAEEYTITDDELNTQI
-111 NLDYILSQFAETEQD
+111 NSILDQYATYDQITDRAIAD
-126 TESTI
+126 
-131 QNGDSVN
+131 GDVVN

-145 DGIEFTG
+145 DGEEFSG
-152 GNTNGQG
+152 GNTNGRG
-159 TTVTA
+159 TLVTA
-164 GSTQYVDDFLTQ
+164 GSDAYIDDFLTQ

-184 TFDVNVTFPDPY
+184 TFNVEVTFPDPY
-196 ENNPDLAGKAAVFH
+196 ENNPDLAGKDAVFV

-220 HVPELTDEFVS
+220 QVPELTDEFVS
-231 QTSALADYGTAQG
+231 QTAALADYGTAQG

-259 NYVLQKVLDECQFS
+259 NYVLQKVLDACQFS

-321 TASDQEQLKTVV
+321 TAAAQEQLKTVV

-348 DALTNYFSTNVGTS
+348 DALTNYFSTNVGTN

-377 QAVLLDSAMDLVTS
+377 QAVLLDSAMELVTS

>member
-1 MKKIFSRSL
+1 MNKNLIRLGSVCTCL
-10 AAALCAG
+10 AL
-17 MALSLAACISTA
+17 ALSLAGCGASSSSSQA
-29 ASSQSAA
+29 AS
-36 SSEAAGSEASSAASA
+36 GSSSAVEDHSD
-51 PVDPDPLA
+51 V
-59 QKAADFNYSAALD
+59 YSAYLND
-72 ENGYFTG
+72 DGTLKG
-79 VRALD
+79 VDSATL
-84 YVTLP
+84 VTLP
-89 ADYKALSV
+89 QYKGISV
-97 SAADVQVTDDELQT
+97 PAEEYTITDDELNTQI
-111 NLDYILSQFAETEQD
+111 NSILDQYATYDQITDRAIAD
-126 TESTI
+126 
-131 QNGDSVN
+131 GDVVN
-138 IDYVGSV
+138 IDYVGTV
-145 DGIEFTG
+145 DGEEFSG
-152 GNTNGQG
+152 GNTNGRG
-159 TTVTA
+159 TLDTA
-164 GSTQYVDDFLTQ
+164 GSDAYIDDFLTQ

-278 LVDQLVNVSM
+278 LVNQLVDVSM

-321 TASDQEQLKTVV
+321 TASAQEQLKTVV

>member
-1 MKKIFSRSL
+1 MNKNLIRLGSVCTCL
-10 AAALCAG
+10 AL
-17 MALSLAACISTA
+17 ALSLAGCGASSSSSQA
-29 ASSQSAA
+29 AS
-36 SSEAAGSEASSAASA
+36 GSSSAVEDHSD
-51 PVDPDPLA
+51 V
-59 QKAADFNYSAALD
+59 YSAYLND
-72 ENGYFTG
+72 DGTLKG
-79 VRALD
+79 VDSATL
-84 YVTLP
+84 VTLP
-89 ADYKALSV
+89 QYKGISV
-97 SAADVQVTDDELQT
+97 PAEEYTITDDELNTQI
-111 NLDYILSQFAETEQD
+111 NSILDQYATYDQITDRAIAD
-126 TESTI
+126 
-131 QNGDSVN
+131 GDVVN
-138 IDYVGSV
+138 IDYVGTV
-145 DGIEFTG
+145 DGEEFSG
-152 GNTNGQG
+152 GNTNGRG
-159 TTVTA
+159 TLVTA
-164 GSTQYVDDFLTQ
+164 GSDAYIDDFLTQ
-176 IIGHTPGE
+176 IIGPPPGE
-184 TFDVNVTFPDPY
+184 TFDVNVPFPDPY

-220 HVPELTDEFVS
+220 QVPELTDEFVS

-259 NYVLQKVLDECQFS
+259 NYVLQKVLDACQFS

-278 LVDQLVNVSM
+278 LVNQLVDVSM

-321 TASDQEQLKTVV
+321 TASAQEQLKTVV

>member
-1 MKKIFSRSL
+1 MNKNLIRLGSVCTCL
-10 AAALCAG
+10 AL
-17 MALSLAACISTA
+17 ALSLAGCGASSSSSSSSQAASGSSSAVEDHSDVYSAYLNDDGTLKGVDSTA
-29 ASSQSAA
+29 
-36 SSEAAGSEASSAASA
+36 
-51 PVDPDPLA
+51 L
-59 QKAADFNYSAALD
+59 
-72 ENGYFTG
+72 
-79 VRALD
+79 
-84 YVTLP
+84 VTLP
-89 ADYKALSV
+89 QYKGVTVPAEEYTI
-97 SAADVQVTDDELQT
+97 TDDELNTQI
-111 NLDYILSQFAETEQD
+111 NSILDQYATYDQIKDRAIAD
-126 TESTI
+126 
-131 QNGDSVN
+131 GDVVN

-145 DGIEFTG
+145 DGEEFSG
-152 GNTNGQG
+152 GNTNGRG
-159 TTVTA
+159 TLVTA
-164 GSTQYVDDFLTQ
+164 GSDAYIDDFLTQ

-184 TFDVNVTFPDPY
+184 TFNVEVTFPDPY
-196 ENNPDLAGKAAVFH
+196 ENNPDLAGKDAVFV

-220 HVPELTDEFVS
+220 QVPELTDEFVS
-231 QTSALADYGTAQG
+231 QTAALADYGTAQG
-244 MKDTIRTSMEDNKAD
+244 MKDTIRTSMENNKAD

-310 YESEDAQREAM
+310 YDSEDAQREAM
-321 TASDQEQLKTVV
+321 TAAAQEQLKTVV

-377 QAVLLDSAMDLVTS
+377 QAVLLDSAMELVTS

>member
-1 MKKIFSRSL
+1 MNKNLIRLGSVCTCL
-10 AAALCAG
+10 AL
-17 MALSLAACISTA
+17 ALSLAGCGASSSSSQA
-29 ASSQSAA
+29 ASGSSSGVEDHSDVYSAYLNDD
-36 SSEAAGSEASSAASA
+36 GTLKG
-51 PVDPDPLA
+51 VD
-59 QKAADFNYSAALD
+59 SAAL
-72 ENGYFTG
+72 
-79 VRALD
+79 
-84 YVTLP
+84 VTLP
-89 ADYKALSV
+89 QYKGISV
-97 SAADVQVTDDELQT
+97 PAEEYTITDDELNTQI
-111 NLDYILSQFAETEQD
+111 NSILDQYATYDQIKDRAIED
-126 TESTI
+126 
-131 QNGDSVN
+131 GDVVN

-145 DGIEFTG
+145 DGEEFSG
-152 GNTNGQG
+152 GNTNGNG
-159 TTVTA
+159 TLVTA
-164 GSTQYVDDFLTQ
+164 GSDAYIDDFLTQ

-184 TFDVNVTFPDPY
+184 TFNVEVTFPDPY
-196 ENNPDLAGKAAVFH
+196 ENNPDLAGKDAVFV

-220 HVPELTDEFVS
+220 QVPELTDEFVS
-231 QTSALADYGTAQG
+231 QTAALADYGTAQG
-244 MKDTIRTSMEDNKAD
+244 MKDTIRTSMENNKAD
-259 NYVLQKVLDECQFS
+259 NYVLQKVLDACQFS

-278 LVDQLVNVSM
+278 LVDQLVDVSM

-321 TASDQEQLKTVV
+321 TASAQEQLKTVV

>member
-1 MKKIFSRSL
+1 MNKNLIRLGSVCTCL
-10 AAALCAG
+10 AL
-17 MALSLAACISTA
+17 ALSLAGCGASSSSSSSSQA
-29 ASSQSAA
+29 AS
-36 SSEAAGSEASSAASA
+36 GSSSAVEDHSD
-51 PVDPDPLA
+51 V
-59 QKAADFNYSAALD
+59 YSAYLND
-72 ENGYFTG
+72 DGTLKG
-79 VRALD
+79 VDSATL
-84 YVTLP
+84 VTLP
-89 ADYKALSV
+89 QYKGIAV
-97 SAADVQVTDDELQT
+97 PAEEYTITDDELNTQI
-111 NLDYILSQFAETEQD
+111 NSILDQYATYDQITDRAIAD
-126 TESTI
+126 
-131 QNGDSVN
+131 GDVVN
-138 IDYVGSV
+138 IDYVGTV
-145 DGIEFTG
+145 DGEEFSG
-152 GNTNGQG
+152 GNTNGRG
-159 TTVTA
+159 TLVTA
-164 GSTQYVDDFLTQ
+164 GSDAYIDDFLTQ

-220 HVPELTDEFVS
+220 HIPELTDEFVS

-278 LVDQLVNVSM
+278 LVDQLVDVSM

-321 TASDQEQLKTVV
+321 TASAQEQLKTVV